1 MAEGNMAGEDES
13 VFARW
18 SRLKRG
24 QRAKAIRQPPSRIAS
39 PTRAADVEAAKTTP
53 DDRPALPSA
62 EQPPSDLPDIASLT
76 KESDF
81 TPFLRADVPEELHR
95 QALRMLWRSDPTFSL
110 RDGLTDYDEDY
121 TKIGKVE
128 QVLRTAYRV
137 GQGYLAEETPKQDA
151 NGAPQAQGVSPEAD
165 TPPSQPADR
174 CSTNDPRTSPDV
186 ACDPS
191 ALEHSRKT

>member
-1 MAEGNMAGEDES
+1 MTDEDES

-18 SRLKRG
+18 SRLKRHA
-24 QRAKAIRQPPSRIAS
+24 AKAAGQPQSRTAS
-39 PTRAADVEAAKTTP
+39 ATRGADVEAAKTTP
-53 DDRPALPSA
+53 DDRPALPPA
-62 EQPPSDLPDIASLT
+62 EQAPSDLDDIASLT

-95 QALRMLWRSDPTFSL
+95 QALRTLWRSDPSFSL

-137 GQGYLAEETPKQDA
+137 GQGYLGEETPEQGA
-151 NGAPQAQGVSPEAD
+151 NGAPQAQGVAREAD
-165 TPPSQPADR
+165 TPPAEPADR
-174 CSTNDPRTSPDV
+174 GSTDDPRTSADA

-191 ALEHSRKT
+191 VIEYSRKT